1 MVNINNTITKLLIT
15 ILYIRKK
22 RKVRFTMLR
31 LSTRHEFHIN
41 PSISDKHYDYG
52 FSCNT
57 TKYEINKLVLKE

>member
-1 MVNINNTITKLLIT
+1 
-15 ILYIRKK
+15 
-22 RKVRFTMLR
+22 MLR

>member
-1 MVNINNTITKLLIT
+1 MFYPKMILFYDTIYK
-15 ILYIRKK
+15 KK